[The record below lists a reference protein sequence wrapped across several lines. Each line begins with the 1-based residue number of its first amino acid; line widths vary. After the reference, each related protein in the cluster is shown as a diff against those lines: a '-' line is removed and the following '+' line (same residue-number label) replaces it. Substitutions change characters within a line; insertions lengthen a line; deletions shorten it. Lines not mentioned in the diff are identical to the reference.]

1 MALAQAAAVGGA
13 QVFQLNAAAGA
24 VTVAHTQD
32 GDTNMQGRETR
43 GMCRERLGR
52 IEQFIDQTYVSTGK
66 LPGALVQVWRRG
78 ELTLNTALGMA
89 DRERQ
94 VPLAEDSIFR
104 IYSMTKPITSV
115 AIMMLL
121 EECKIAL
128 DDPVSKYIP
137 AWENLGVFA
146 GGFMESFQT
155 RAPARPMLVV
165 DLLRHTSGLTY
176 GFQQNSNVDAA
187 YRKHKLGDLAVEG
200 TLDDMIAKLA
210 TLPLE
215 FSPGEAWNYSV
226 ATDVLGY
233 LVGKISGMPFD
244 DFLKQRIF
252 DPLGMVDTAF
262 HVPQEKIGRFC
273 ACYAVGTLG
282 SKVIS
287 PRGPMLQDDP
297 QASLY
302 LKKPAFLSGGGGLV
316 STAADYMRFARML
329 LNGGELDGVRL
340 LSPKTLALMTANH
353 LPGGVDLPRMS
364 RSMFSEATYEGVGF
378 GLGFATTIAPA
389 STLIPGSAGDF
400 FWGGA
405 ASTFFWVDPQEDLI
419 GLFLTQLLPSSA
431 YPVRRQL
438 RTLVYSAITEPGA
451 APR

>member
-32 GDTNMQGRETR
+32 GDTDMQGRETR

-200 TLDDMIAKLA
+200 TLDAAAASLRRAARRGIVAAEAGRCGA
-210 TLPLE
+210 TLCGNQP
-215 FSPGEAWNYSV
+215 
-226 ATDVLGY
+226 
-233 LVGKISGMPFD
+233 
-244 DFLKQRIF
+244 
-252 DPLGMVDTAF
+252 
-262 HVPQEKIGRFC
+262 
-273 ACYAVGTLG
+273 
-282 SKVIS
+282 
-287 PRGPMLQDDP
+287 
-297 QASLY
+297 
-302 LKKPAFLSGGGGLV
+302 LV
-316 STAADYMRFARML
+316 S
-329 LNGGELDGVRL
+329 
-340 LSPKTLALMTANH
+340 
-353 LPGGVDLPRMS
+353 
-364 RSMFSEATYEGVGF
+364 
-378 GLGFATTIAPA
+378 
-389 STLIPGSAGDF
+389 
-400 FWGGA
+400 
-405 ASTFFWVDPQEDLI
+405 
-419 GLFLTQLLPSSA
+419 
-431 YPVRRQL
+431 
-438 RTLVYSAITEPGA
+438 
-451 APR
+451 